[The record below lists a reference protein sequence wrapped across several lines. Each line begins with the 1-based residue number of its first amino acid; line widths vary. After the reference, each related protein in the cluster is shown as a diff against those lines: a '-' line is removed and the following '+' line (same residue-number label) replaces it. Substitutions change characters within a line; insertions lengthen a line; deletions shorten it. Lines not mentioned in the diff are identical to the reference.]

1 MQGLQEWVY
10 GRVEPE
16 EADLEPGGI
25 IARFKMVENV
35 LAQCEEELAAEKI
48 AEGATI
54 KTSAMEKW

>member
-1 MQGLQEWVY
+1 MY